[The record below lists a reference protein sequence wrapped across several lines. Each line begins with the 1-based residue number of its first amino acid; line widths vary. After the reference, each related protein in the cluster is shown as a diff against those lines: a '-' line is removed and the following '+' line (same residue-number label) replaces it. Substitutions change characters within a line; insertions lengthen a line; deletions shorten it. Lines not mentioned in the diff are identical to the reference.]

1 MDLGFTEEQETLR
14 DSARALVASETS
26 ATLAREP
33 AAPPVDAVWTRMV
46 ELGWPAVT
54 IGTEHGGAGMGP
66 VELAILLEEVGRGV
80 VPGPLLAT
88 AGLYVPALRAAPA
101 GPARDERLSAVAS
114 GRTGTLALTEEAGS
128 WSWDELATTAV
139 PRGDGYEI
147 TGRKQAVVEGTH
159 ADELIVVARAPD
171 GPGLFAVARDAVDAV
186 AMNAVDPSL
195 RLATIVLDRVPVERD
210 QVFAVSHDAKVALG
224 SALDEALV
232 AVSSL
237 SVGVCGGIL
246 ERTIEYAKTRK
257 QFGHAIGAFQ
267 AVKHKLTDMYVAV
280 ERARSLAYFGA
291 LTVAE
296 NDPRRPTAAAMA
308 KAAAGDCQRI
318 AVQDGLQLHGGIGY
332 TWEFDLQLYLKR
344 ATALEALLGS
354 SRFHRRRIAEQLGLK
369 TGA

>member
-14 DSARALVASETS
+14 ESARAFVASETS
-26 ATLAREP
+26 AALARAPEDP
-33 AAPPVDAVWTRMV
+33 AIDAVWTRMV

-54 IGTEHGGAGMGP
+54 IGTEHGGAGMSP
-66 VELAILLEEVGRGV
+66 VELAILLEEAGRGI

-88 AGLYVPALRAAPA
+88 AGLYVPALHAAPP
-101 GPARDERLSAVAS
+101 GPARDERLSAVAA

-128 WSWDELATTAV
+128 WSWDDLATTAV

-147 TGRKQAVVEGTH
+147 SGRKQAVLEGMH

-171 GPGLFAVARDAVDAV
+171 GPGLFAVARDAVDVV
-186 AMNAVDPSL
+186 AMTAVDPSL
-195 RLATIVLDRVPVERD
+195 RLATVALDRVPVEHDR
-210 QVFAVSHDAKVALG
+210 VLVVSHDANAVLER
-224 SALDEALV
+224 ALDEALIAV
-232 AVSSL
+232 ASL
-237 SVGVCGGIL
+237 TVGACSGIL

-257 QFGHAIGAFQ
+257 QFGQAIGAFQ

-308 KAAAGDCQRI
+308 KAAAGDCQRL